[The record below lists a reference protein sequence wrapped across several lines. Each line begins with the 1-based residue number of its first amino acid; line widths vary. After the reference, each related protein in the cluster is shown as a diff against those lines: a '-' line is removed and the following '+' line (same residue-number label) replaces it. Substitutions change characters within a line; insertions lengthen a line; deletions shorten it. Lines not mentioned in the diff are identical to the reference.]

1 MQLTIRRR
9 STTTTTAEPTNERL
23 KQSKWNLQQF
33 LLLLLLLLLANAL
46 IPRRCKCCCCGNSN
60 DSERK
65 EMWRIKNGYFS
76 IMAAI
81 ISGLQ
86 LSLVADWKLLLLL
99 LLLSYYYYTAD
110 ATRFAFDGTQ
120 THQTSSCKI
129 NVRSL
134 LGLNVN
140 GIDITFFF
148 TSSGYLGNSSSS
160 GRSRRGGCS
169 GTGFNRVCR

>member
-99 LLLSYYYYTAD
+99 LLLYRRCHKIRFRWNAD
-110 ATRFAFDGTQ
+110 PSDLLMQDQRAIITWAQCQRHWHNFLLHQQRISRQQQQRQKQKRRLLWDG
-120 THQTSSCKI
+120 
-129 NVRSL
+129 
-134 LGLNVN
+134 
-140 GIDITFFF
+140 F
-148 TSSGYLGNSSSS
+148 
-160 GRSRRGGCS
+160 
-169 GTGFNRVCR
+169 